1 MWTAG
6 KEHSMLILPTLDT
19 TSSRRLIRELRRG
32 EEGASV
38 SLLLDRYDISS
49 EKLQAISQRA
59 ISLIEVIRRL
69 HHYGAT
75 VNALLNEYSLS
86 SREGVVL
93 MCLAEAL
100 LRVPDKLTADRLI
113 SDKLGGADWQ
123 SHIGHSHS
131 LFVNASAWG
140 LLLTGKFI
148 DLRQSLGDNPWD
160 LLRQTVGLSGEPAIR
175 AAMRLAMRIMGT
187 QFVLGRDI
195 GEAIEKSAN
204 WEQRG
209 YRYTYDMLGE
219 AARTNEYAKDYFRSY
234 CDAIEKVGRHAE
246 STDPVTGPGFSIKLS
261 ALHPRY
267 ELAQYDR
274 LRQELTPRV
283 LELATLAREH
293 GLGLTIDAEESQR
306 LDLLLSIFEELY
318 TDISLRGWEGFGI
331 AVQAYLKSAPA
342 VIDWLTELAKRQQ
355 RKIPVRLVK
364 GAYWDAEIKLAQ
376 ALGHGNYPVFT
387 RKVSSDLAFLVCAHK
402 LLQSRNLLFPQFATH
417 NAYSAAAVL
426 ELAGDTQG
434 YEFQRLHGMGE
445 ELFDELIERQGMPV
459 ACRIYS
465 PVGVHKDLL
474 AYLVRR
480 LLENGA
486 NSSFVHNI
494 ANDSIPASALAEDP
508 ATRLRSLDHLENQR
522 IPPPRDIYTDGRR
535 SAAGVD
541 LSDLDNLREI
551 VSAMEAL
558 EERIAAVGCRGSD
571 PGAVRV
577 LNPAKRDD
585 VLGYYKPTDE
595 KELDTRLQ
603 STSFAF
609 NRWSTLPAVERAAIL
624 RRAAALME
632 GQMFELAG
640 FCIKEAGKT
649 LQDSIADVREAI
661 DFCRYYADGAE
672 DINEQYG
679 ELYQARGVVL
689 CISPWNFPVAIFAG
703 QVSAALVSGNTVL
716 AKPAEQTTLTGIKV
730 VQLFHQAGVPEDA
743 LQLVIGPGEPIGAQ
757 LLPDHRIS
765 QVMFTGSTKV
775 ARYIAR
781 TVAERDGET
790 VPVIAETGGQN
801 CMVIDSTALL
811 ERVVDDVIAS
821 AFNSAGQRCS
831 ALRVL
836 FVQDEIADQ
845 LVDMLLGAMN
855 ELCIGDPC
863 RLDTDIGPVIDE
875 EALNRLQDHVAYME
889 THGRLLHQCSL
900 MNGGGAGFFFPPRLY
915 EIDSIHT
922 LPEEVFGPIVHIVRY
937 RADELESLPE
947 QINSSG
953 YGLTFGVH
961 SRIESTVEFFC
972 KDVNAGNIYVN
983 RNIIGAV
990 VGVQPF
996 GGRGLSGTGP
1006 KAGGPLYLLR
1016 LLRTTVLGQPSDSS
1030 TGEQFAITSR
1040 PLESPDWCDLSS
1052 NLIKTLEHWRTTP
1065 MAQRIERATRLPESL
1080 AISGGDVEGIDGQ
1093 AVQLIKD
1100 LVDQAN
1106 TYAFPV
1112 ELPGPTGETN
1122 SLIFEGRGLL
1132 ACVVHSCDRLSHN
1145 LLSVAA
1151 ALLAGNTVLFLCDSG
1166 AESLVKNACS
1176 IITAAGFPQEVFA
1189 VSIVPDISTLEE
1201 IILNAPIAGAISTGN
1216 SWYSTNLRRTLA
1228 RRNGGILPLIDDPFG
1243 PNYLS
1248 RYFYEKTISVNTAAA
1263 GGNAA
1268 LLSQGELD

>member
-1 MWTAG
+1 
-6 KEHSMLILPTLDT
+6 MLILPTLDAT
-19 TSSRRLIRELRRG
+19 GSRRIIRELRRG

-38 SLLLDRYDISS
+38 SLLLDRYDIPL

-59 ISLIEVIRRL
+59 TSLIEAIRR
-69 HHYGAT
+69 HQHYGAT

-148 DLRQSLGDNPWD
+148 DLGQSPGDNPWE
-160 LLRQTVGLSGEPAIR
+160 LLRQTVGRSGEPAIR

-195 GEAIEKSAN
+195 DEAVEKSAK

-219 AARTNEYAKDYFRSY
+219 AARTSEYARDYFASY
-234 CDAIEKVGRHAE
+234 CHAIEKIGHHAD
-246 STDPVTGPGFSIKLS
+246 SNDPVTAPGFSIKLS

-267 ELAQYDR
+267 ELAQYER

-306 LDLLLSIFEELY
+306 LDLLLGIFEEVY
-318 TDISLRGWEGFGI
+318 TDTSLRGWEGFGV
-331 AVQAYLKSAPA
+331 AVQSYLKSAPA
-342 VIDWLTELAKRQQ
+342 VVDWLTELARRQQ

-376 ALGHGNYPVFT
+376 TLGHENYPVFT
-387 RKVSSDLAFLVCAHK
+387 RKVSSDLAFLVCARK

-426 ELAGDTQG
+426 ELAGDTKG

-445 ELFDELIERQGMPV
+445 ELFDELIEQQGVPV

-480 LLENGA
+480 LLENGT

-494 ANDSIPASALAEDP
+494 ADESIPASALAENP
-508 ATRLRSLDHLENQR
+508 ATRLESLEHLENQR
-522 IPPPRDIYTDGRR
+522 IPLPREIFSDRRR

-541 LSDLDNLREI
+541 FTDLDNLREI

-558 EERIAAVGCRGSD
+558 EERIAAVGCRGGD

-577 LNPAKRDD
+577 LNPATRND

-595 KELDTRLQ
+595 KELDARLQ
-603 STSFAF
+603 STGFAF
-609 NRWSTLPAVERAAIL
+609 SRWSALPAVERAAIL
-624 RRAAALME
+624 RRAAELME
-632 GQMFELAG
+632 GHMFELAG

-672 DINEQYG
+672 DIDENYG

-716 AKPAEQTTLTGIKV
+716 AKPAEQTTLTGIRV
-730 VQLFHQAGVPEDA
+730 VQLFHQAGVPEDV
-743 LQLVIGPGEPIGAQ
+743 LQLVTGPGEPIGAQ

-765 QVMFTGSTKV
+765 QVMFTGSTEV

-781 TVAERDGET
+781 TVADRDGEI

-845 LVDMLLGAMN
+845 LVDMLVGAMN

-863 RLDTDIGPVIDE
+863 KLDTDIGPVIDE
-875 EALNRLQDHVAYME
+875 DALNRLQDHVAYME
-889 THGRLLHQCSL
+889 THGRLLHQCPL
-900 MNGGGAGFFFPPRLY
+900 NNEGGTGFFFPPRLY
-915 EIDSIHT
+915 EIDCIHT
-922 LPEEVFGPIVHIVRY
+922 LPEEVFGPIVHLVRY
-937 RADELESLPE
+937 RADELESLHE

-972 KDVNAGNIYVN
+972 GHVDAGNIYIN

-1006 KAGGPLYLLR
+1006 KAGGPLYLHR
-1016 LLRTTVLGQPSDSS
+1016 LLKTAAQEKLRDAKSD
-1030 TGEQFAITSR
+1030 EQSGIECQL
-1040 PLESPDWCDLSS
+1040 LESPDWRDLAS
-1052 NLIKTLEHWRTTP
+1052 NLSKAFEHWRTTP
-1065 MAQRIERATRLPESL
+1065 MAQRIDCATRLAESL
-1080 AISGGDVEGIDGQ
+1080 AISGGDVEGIDGR
-1093 AVQLIKD
+1093 VVRLIKD
-1100 LVDQAN
+1100 LVDQAH

-1122 SLIFEGRGLL
+1122 FLRFEGRGLL
-1132 ACVVHSCDRLSHN
+1132 GCVVLSSDCLSQN
-1145 LLSVAA
+1145 LLSLTA

-1166 AESLVKNACS
+1166 AESLVKTACS

-1189 VSIVPDISTLEE
+1189 VSIVPDNTTMEE
-1201 IILNAPIAGAISTGN
+1201 IILGAPIAGVITTGN
-1216 SWYSTNLRRTLA
+1216 GVYSTNLRRTLA
-1228 RRNGGILPLIDDPFG
+1228 RRNGGILPLINDPFG
-1243 PNYLS
+1243 PNYLA
-1248 RYFYEKTISVNTAAA
+1248 RYFYEKTISINTAAA